1 MTGRVRKTIED
12 DLGRWTGAELLGL
25 DGRNVAIIC
34 AYQVCQLYGSAGQS
48 TAYQQQA
55 SLLGQKGQL
64 QPNPRKQFIL
74 DLGRLVKSYHD
85 LNCDI
90 ILMGDFNKVI
100 GLKQD
105 GMASVIST
113 GHLTDVQA
121 HLHGLDGEQS
131 TYSRGPNRVD
141 YLFVSERLLSHVVR
155 QGCDPFHA
163 RILSDHRGLFMDL
176 SYPGFFDRAPNVLAH
191 LIFDCV

>member
-1 MTGRVRKTIED
+1 M
-12 DLGRWTGAELLGL
+12 
-25 DGRNVAIIC
+25 
-34 AYQVCQLYGSAGQS
+34 CQLYGSAGQS

-55 SLLGQKGQL
+55 SLLRQKGQL

-85 LNCDI
+85 LKCDI
-90 ILMGDFNKVI
+90 ILMGDFNEVI

-121 HLHGLDGEQS
+121 HLHSLDGEQS

-141 YLFVSERLLSHVVR
+141 YST
-155 QGCDPFHA
+155 QGF
-163 RILSDHRGLFMDL
+163 
-176 SYPGFFDRAPNVLAH
+176 
-191 LIFDCV
+191 